1 MKSTKEKKGTI
12 LSFYVTGLVY
22 LLFNLRIGSDLL
34 SSTVATLR
42 QIGMTAPYVIVLTM
56 FIVAVVQYISGGEKV
71 PWPQRLRV
79 FFTIGIFAGLVYGI
93 YDYTGGGTVQ

>member
-12 LSFYVTGLVY
+12 ISFYVTGLVY

-34 SSTVATLR
+34 SSTVATLK
-42 QIGMTAPYVIVLTM
+42 QITMTAPYVVAITLV
-56 FIVAVVQYISGGEKV
+56 IVAAVQYLSGGEKV
-71 PWPQRLRV
+71 PWMQRLRV